1 MLNNASVT
9 KCRTYKQLVLKE
21 VEAVHYE
28 SAASH
33 CDSLLYHSQLEKW
46 YRMLHAHVDTV
57 QQLVQNK
64 GRGKD
69 VPPVAYPH
77 LLTVAYASTL
87 VGGSLNEL
95 ADLVNLIVKLFAKH
109 IDSYM
114 QEEKGFTEAVA
125 RNRYTRS
132 GLRSVDEDI
141 VRTFPGGNN
150 WKVSPEER
158 LDLVLGMCESKRVAV
173 KDKDRLRM
181 VILGSVAV
189 QRASTSYTSYTSYT
203 TQSTQSTEYEHASYG
218 AYGTPTS
225 KLASEGKGTPKEGER
240 SSEKKK
246 SRRKKKSR
254 SGSGGSGEETWRM
267 VSQLSPG
274 NSGSTHGVGGRQ
286 SERSGGGE
294 QTPGVSQQETP
305 ASEPEPGYGMQKPG
319 YSPPQQKFDGESLS
333 FGRKLD
339 NCADFMQRRA
349 TDDY

>member
-1 MLNNASVT
+1 M
-9 KCRTYKQLVLKE
+9 
-21 VEAVHYE
+21 EAGHYE

-33 CDSLLYHSQLEKW
+33 CDKLLYHSQLEKW

-57 QQLVQNK
+57 QQLVRNK

-141 VRTFPGGNN
+141 VKTFPGGNN

-173 KDKDRLRM
+173 RDKDRLRM

-189 QRASTSYTSYTSYT
+189 QRASTSYT
-203 TQSTQSTEYEHASYG
+203 TQSTEFEHALHC

-240 SSEKKK
+240 SSEKK
-246 SRRKKKSR
+246 SRRKKSR
-254 SGSGGSGEETWRM
+254 SGSGGEETWRM
-267 VSQLSPG
+267 VSQMSPG

-286 SERSGGGE
+286 SERSGRGE

-305 ASEPEPGYGMQKPG
+305 ATEPKPGYGMQKPG
-319 YSPPQQKFDGESLS
+319 YSPPQQNFAHCESLS

-349 TDDY
+349 TDDS